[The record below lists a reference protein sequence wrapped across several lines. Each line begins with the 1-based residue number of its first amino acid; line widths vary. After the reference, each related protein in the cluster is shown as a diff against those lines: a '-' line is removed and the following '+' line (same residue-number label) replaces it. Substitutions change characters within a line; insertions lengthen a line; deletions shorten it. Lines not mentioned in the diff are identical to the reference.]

1 MSCRFVGWPVI
12 LFIHSKLPLLIFPR
26 NVYSRINFLSRIQQ
40 QQEAP
45 IHEVDASLELN
56 AILSPD
62 QLSLKVSPKPPKG
75 MRKDSR
81 SRSNSSGLNVRR
93 FSTDSILAYR
103 LDTIGRRLSRDITNS
118 PPDLGHR
125 FESGTKG
132 MLNNRLGNSASAE
145 MLTDSK
151 KFDSSDGQ
159 LAIPGSS
166 STSGRKVKPLYLDVC
181 YDRERERKKSADNID
196 IMPTLKERLAPPICL
211 IEPNKAELRSKM
223 HAELKSKYA
232 ADINCNPNPQPH
244 QTSVKPP
251 RRGPLPLPPNQG
263 AEVATRTVAGLEHV
277 KPKLKITRP
286 EMASSS
292 SGGGAMV
299 VGVTLK
305 GRPTPSPRHV
315 NISTRD
321 SADQTVPVT
330 SLASS
335 SGTSSSGRMAR
346 KNGKSK
352 LSREDLLK
360 ISRSGSQAEIDGIY
374 MQNSLRQTLS
384 ADPP

>member
-1 MSCRFVGWPVI
+1 
-12 LFIHSKLPLLIFPR
+12 
-26 NVYSRINFLSRIQQ
+26 
-40 QQEAP
+40 
-45 IHEVDASLELN
+45 
-56 AILSPD
+56 
-62 QLSLKVSPKPPKG
+62 

-132 MLNNRLGNSASAE
+132 MLNNRLCNSASAE
-145 MLTDSK
+145 MLTDPK
-151 KFDSSDGQ
+151 KFDTGDGQ
-159 LAIPGSS
+159 LAIPSGS
-166 STSGRKVKPLYLDVC
+166 STSGRKFKPLYLDVC

-211 IEPNKAELRSKM
+211 IEPNKAELRNKM

-232 ADINCNPNPQPH
+232 SEINPPNPNPQPQIH
-244 QTSVKPP
+244 KQTSVKPP
-251 RRGPLPLPPNQG
+251 RRCPLPLPPNQG
-263 AEVATRTVAGLEHV
+263 GEIVATRNVGGLEHV
-277 KPKLKITRP
+277 KPKVKITRP
-286 EMASSS
+286 EMAGSS

-315 NISTRD
+315 NIATRD

-335 SGTSSSGRMAR
+335 SGMSSGRMGR

-360 ISRSGSQAEIDGIY
+360 ISRSSSQAEIDGIY
-374 MQNSLRQTLS
+374 MQNSLRQTMS